1 MINVRDY
8 IVKVN
13 GIYVT
18 PVKHCDGQNWVLTY
32 ETNTKT
38 VTYTFNKCD
47 LCNVKKLNMIKQVT
61 NIVKRDF
68 M

>member
-13 GIYVT
+13 GIYIT
-18 PVKHCDGQNWVLTY
+18 PTKHCAGQAYVLTY
-32 ETNTKT
+32 NANNKE

-47 LCNVKKLNMIKQVT
+47 LCNVKKPNMIKQVT

-68 M
+68 I